1 MRDAIAVERALV
13 KLEKLTPF
21 LRKHLTE
28 LAQDPTP
35 VHHNQVRATIG
46 QLIGH
51 LKVITAAAS

>member
-1 MRDAIAVERALV
+1 MWDTIAAERALV
-13 KLEKLTPF
+13 KLERLTPM

-28 LAQDPTP
+28 LSQDPTP

-51 LKVITAAAS
+51 LKAITAAAS

>member
-1 MRDAIAVERALV
+1 MTDAIAAERALV

-21 LRKHLTE
+21 LRRHLTE

-46 QLIGH
+46 QLIGY
-51 LKVITAAAS
+51 LKAISAAAS